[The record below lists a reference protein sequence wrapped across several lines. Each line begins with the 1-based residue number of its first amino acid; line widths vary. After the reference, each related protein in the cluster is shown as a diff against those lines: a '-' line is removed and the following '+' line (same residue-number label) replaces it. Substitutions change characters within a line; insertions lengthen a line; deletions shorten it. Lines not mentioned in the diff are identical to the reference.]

1 MICSTAIRF
10 SSSINQED
18 TINSTP
24 TWINENLTLLS
35 LTKKFK
41 VGITALSVAASLAIA
56 PLTTQPVYSS
66 AWQNAQV
73 PALTGIKSVA
83 VVVSAH
89 GDGAQRLGLNEAK
102 LQNLVMQQI
111 ASAGI
116 PLHNGGPIKDKPDVA
131 CFEIDTHLVIV
142 EDASTKRPLGL
153 TYAIEGFILDSVST
167 KRRAGLSAGT
177 LGILWKASGAHG
189 YLPGEHIR
197 SFGSIVQKVVNE
209 FVQDYYTANGQKA
222 YDATAAKVT
231 KQLPTIT
238 LSGSSGT
245 SDSTQLVK
253 NQVASHITP
262 SGATPLQ
269 RLIDEQNIAPPMT
282 SYQKPREAARPVAQ
296 PPAPAPTPAVALAAP
311 KAKSLQEAVPEDEL
325 TADQLALLQAKAQ
338 ALHQQ
343 AINLQ
348 HQVLLQQIS
357 QLQAQAA
364 RLNEKAMAQ
373 NASKVDTAAIDMLQK
388 KQAALQKN
396 IAQQASFGQ
405 PKQQQPAAPKATG
418 VRPVKKK
425 LIAAQE
431 PSKARATSPGS
442 KAIADA
448 SAARSSEA
456 KAKPVSPARPVGR
469 SEDAIKNEAPQASAP
484 RVETQSVTQVVAP
497 PVQQAAPNVAQN
509 PITERSESRPSLAQL
524 IAAQSAT
531 DAQPPTIMFN
541 PTAARPVVTAKS
553 TPPTTSVVKPVIKP
567 AVAAKPKPT
576 DGSKPRP
583 AVERDLAPRSGVA
596 TAKPVQT
603 TQPAAEHES
612 VLNRAKKKFMRLPW
626 RAENPTTTTTTT
638 SATKNRVL

>member
-1 MICSTAIRF
+1 MDDLLETTIRLA
-10 SSSINQED
+10 SSVNQED
-18 TINSTP
+18 RINSTP

-35 LTKKFK
+35 LTKKLK

-56 PLTTQPVYSS
+56 PLTTQPAYSS

-73 PALTGIKSVA
+73 PALAGIKSVA

-153 TYAIEGFILDSVST
+153 TYAIEGFILDSVAT

-238 LSGSSGT
+238 LSGSSGS

-296 PPAPAPTPAVALAAP
+296 TSAPAPAVALAAP

-364 RLNEKAMAQ
+364 RLNEKAMAR
-373 NASKVDTAAIDMLQK
+373 NASKVDTAAVDMLQK

-405 PKQQQPAAPKATG
+405 PKQQKPAATKAAAA
-418 VRPVKKK
+418 RPVKKK

-431 PSKARATSPGS
+431 PSQARATSPSS

-448 SAARSSEA
+448 SVARNPEA
-456 KAKPVSPARPVGR
+456 KAKPIAPARPVVR
-469 SEDAIKNEAPQASAP
+469 SEEAIKNEAPQASAP
-484 RVETQSVTQVVAP
+484 RVETPSIAQTVAP
-497 PVQQAAPNVAQN
+497 PVQQAAPVVAQT
-509 PITERSESRPSLAQL
+509 PVAAPSEARPSLAQL
-524 IAAQSAT
+524 IAAQSAADT
-531 DAQPPTIMFN
+531 QPPTIMFN
-541 PTAARPVVTAKS
+541 PTAARPVVAAK
-553 TPPTTSVVKPVIKP
+553 PIVPTTSIVKPVAKP
-567 AVAAKPKPT
+567 AVAAKPKPAVV
-576 DGSKPRP
+576 SKSRP

-596 TAKPVQT
+596 TAIPVQT
-603 TQPAAEHES
+603 TQPAAEHSS
-612 VLNRAKKKFMRLPW
+612 VLSRAKKKFMRLPW
-626 RAENPTTTTTTT
+626 RAESPTTTTTT